1 MKPRSTSTL
10 VALEAEISGSG
21 GAADGH
27 QHRLRFLRHLLAIGA
42 GEGHLHPVFGL
53 FHLVHFGPG
62 VGVDASLAKDP
73 GQFLAHVLV
82 FVGDQARQVLD
93 DGDLAAKA
101 LEDGAE
107 LDPHGAGADHH
118 HGLGYLGQG
127 EDLDVGQ
134 DPVRVRFHA
143 GQHAGV
149 GAGGD
154 DHVLGLDNFLLPVG
168 CFDRNGVNS
177 LFRRAGELAIALDDG
192 DLVLAHE
199 EVETLHMLGDDP
211 VLAIQ
216 NGLPV
221 ESDRAH
227 AFDAVL
233 GGVLEVVI
241 DLGVEEQGLGGN
253 AAHVQAGASQLLF
266 PLDQRDLQPVLPGA
280 DGGGISAGSAADDDY
295 VVDCFCHSKLPQY
308 KTLIL
313 RDGLSPVPA
322 SAVLCH
328 TERVRP
334 HLATLVADFRRYGE
348 QIAVVTHRG
357 NRRFSSTYAQLGELS
372 ARCARAYDQA
382 GLRPG
387 DRVLLWGNNS
397 VEWVAAFFGC
407 ILRGIVAVPL
417 DAAGSLEFAQRV
429 VAEVEPRLLVGD
441 LVLLQQLHSGIPT
454 LGFAGFSSSLPGPD
468 YPPLPGL
475 SRDTPL
481 QIIFT
486 SGTTAE
492 PKGIVHTQGNVLA
505 SLDPLEQE
513 IGKYLRYERF
523 FHPLRILHT
532 LPLSHVFGQ
541 FMGLWVP
548 PLLAAEVHY
557 EDRLQAPR
565 LATLMRE
572 ERISVLAAVPRVLDL
587 LRAYMEAEFPALAQS
602 MAAARGES
610 VAKRWWRFRAVH
622 RRLGFKFWAFVSGGA
637 TLPADLESF
646 WTTAGFALIQGY
658 GMTET
663 TALVTLNHP
672 FKIARGSIGKPLP
685 GTGSQD
691 RSRWRDPG
699 AGGFDRRP
707 GMASRPLQP
716 RGEDWLAT
724 GDLATRNDAGEL
736 VFAGRKSDVIVTCAG
751 LNIHPQDL
759 EAVLR
764 RQPGL
769 RDSLIVAYDST
780 AGPTPAAV
788 LIPDAGQ
795 GDDLLKRAVDNAN
808 GELAPFQQIRY
819 WLRWP
824 QAEFPRTSTG
834 KVLRRVVQSWA
845 QQSLASGGAAVE
857 NPSDPLLAV
866 LRQLGAA
873 NQEIAPS
880 DRLIEDLHLDSLAM
894 VQLQSTLET
903 RFGIELDDAVWAAD
917 EDGWRSARLLQR
929 YQPGAVPAGAVPK
942 QSPAHR
948 AKPRQRRLLPL

>member
-1 MKPRSTSTL
+1 
-10 VALEAEISGSG
+10 
-21 GAADGH
+21 
-27 QHRLRFLRHLLAIGA
+27 
-42 GEGHLHPVFGL
+42 
-53 FHLVHFGPG
+53 
-62 VGVDASLAKDP
+62 
-73 GQFLAHVLV
+73 
-82 FVGDQARQVLD
+82 
-93 DGDLAAKA
+93 
-101 LEDGAE
+101 
-107 LDPHGAGADHH
+107 
-118 HGLGYLGQG
+118 
-127 EDLDVGQ
+127 
-134 DPVRVRFHA
+134 
-143 GQHAGV
+143 
-149 GAGGD
+149 
-154 DHVLGLDNFLLPVG
+154 
-168 CFDRNGVNS
+168 
-177 LFRRAGELAIALDDG
+177 
-192 DLVLAHE
+192 
-199 EVETLHMLGDDP
+199 
-211 VLAIQ
+211 
-216 NGLPV
+216 
-221 ESDRAH
+221 
-227 AFDAVL
+227 
-233 GGVLEVVI
+233 
-241 DLGVEEQGLGGN
+241 
-253 AAHVQAGASQLLF
+253 
-266 PLDQRDLQPVLPGA
+266 
-280 DGGGISAGSAADDDY
+280 
-295 VVDCFCHSKLPQY
+295 
-308 KTLIL
+308 
-313 RDGLSPVPA
+313 
-322 SAVLCH
+322 
-328 TERVRP
+328 VRP

-357 NRRFSSTYAQLGELS
+357 NRRFSCTYAQLGELS
-372 ARCARAYDQA
+372 ARCASAYDQS
-382 GLRPG
+382 GLKPG

-397 VEWVAAFFGC
+397 AEWVAAFFGC

-417 DAAGSLEFAQRV
+417 DAAGSLEFAGRV
-429 VAEVEPRLLVGD
+429 VAEVQPRLLVGD
-441 LVLLQQLHSGIPT
+441 LALLQQLGSGIPT
-454 LGFAGFSSSLPGPD
+454 LGFAGFSASLPAPD
-468 YPPLPGL
+468 YLPLAGL

-505 SLDPLEQE
+505 SLDPLEKE
-513 IGKYLRYERF
+513 IGKYLRYERLV
-523 FHPLRILHT
+523 HPLRILHT

-587 LRAYMEAEFPALAQS
+587 LRAYMEAEFPGLGQS

-610 VAKRWWRFRAVH
+610 VGKRWWRFRAVH

-672 FKIARGSIGKPLP
+672 FKIARGSIGKPLA
-685 GTGSQD
+685 GREVKIGADGEILVRGASIAAQE
-691 RSRWRDPG
+691 WRHG
-699 AGGFDRRP
+699 Q
-707 GMASRPLQP
+707 LQP
-716 RGEDWLAT
+716 RSEDWLAT

-736 VFAGRKSDVIVTCAG
+736 VFAGRKSDVIVTSAG

-769 RDSLIVAYDST
+769 RDSVVVAYDSS
-780 AGPTPAAV
+780 AGPAPAAI
-788 LIPDAGQ
+788 LIPDADH
-795 GDDLLKRAVDNAN
+795 GDDLLKRAVDGAN

-834 KVLRRVVQSWA
+834 KVLRRVVRNWA
-845 QQSLASGGAAVE
+845 QQSLSSGGAAVE
-857 NPSDPLLAV
+857 DPSDPLLLV

-873 NQEIAPS
+873 NQEITPQ

-903 RFGIELDDAVWAAD
+903 RFGVELDDTVWEQVRTVGD
-917 EDGWRSARLLQR
+917 LRGLLQR
-929 YQPGAVPAGAVPK
+929 YQLGVVPVGMVPEAIPSSPSEIPAAAIPATPRRGPAVVFPRWPWWPVVLVVRIAFLELVARPLIWLVLGPRVGPRVKLAQPSLLIANHLTAFDVPVILYALRAADRDHVAVAMQGELLTLWRGGKAQRHRIVAVLTPLAYWLVTALFNVFPLPRGAGLRQSFAHAGEALDNGYHVLVFPEGRRSADGRLQPFEPGIGLLAEESGVPVQPILVEGLKRLKGERWPRRGTVAVRFGSPLTMTAGEEPHSFA
-942 QSPAHR
+942 
-948 AKPRQRRLLPL
+948 RRLEKAVAALESNSGETLA